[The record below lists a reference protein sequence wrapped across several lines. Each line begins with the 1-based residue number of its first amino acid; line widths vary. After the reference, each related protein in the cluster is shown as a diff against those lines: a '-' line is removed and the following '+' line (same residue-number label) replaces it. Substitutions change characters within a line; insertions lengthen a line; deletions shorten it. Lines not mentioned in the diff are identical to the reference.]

1 MWVEWAGLKEK
12 LHWDRYKNIRRYI
25 EHLISLSKIKQ
36 TLFAPNP
43 IAVSISIDQNIFEG
57 IDGPDALDAVPES
70 IESAISDGIDLN
82 GAPLPKE
89 MVGFYKEVMQKEA
102 DRICRVRVAMRK
114 KIIATGS
121 KHFDQE
127 TLNKR
132 LIDAGWEGLKAAEIA
147 YFFS

>member
-1 MWVEWAGLKEK
+1 MDL
-12 LHWDRYKNIRRYI
+12 NIT
-25 EHLISLSKIKQ
+25 E
-36 TLFAPNP
+36 A
-43 IAVSISIDQNIFEG
+43 

-70 IESAISDGIDLN
+70 IDRAIDDGIDLS

-89 MVGFYKEVMQKEA
+89 MVSFYKEVMQKEA
-102 DRICRVRVAMRK
+102 DRVCRVRVAMRK

-132 LIDAGWEGLKAAEIA
+132 LLDAGWEGLKAAEIA

>member
-1 MWVEWAGLKEK
+1 MDL
-12 LHWDRYKNIRRYI
+12 NIT
-25 EHLISLSKIKQ
+25 E
-36 TLFAPNP
+36 A
-43 IAVSISIDQNIFEG
+43 

-70 IESAISDGIDLN
+70 IDRAIDDGIDLS
-82 GAPLPKE
+82 GTPFPKD
-89 MVGFYKEVMQKEA
+89 MVSFYKEVMQKEA
-102 DRICRVRVAMRK
+102 DRVCRVRVAMRK

-132 LIDAGWEGLKAAEIA
+132 LLDAGWEGLKAAEIA